1 MSDKIEPLIMPKWGI
16 EMDEGKLTE
25 WLVEEGT
32 SFSKG
37 DPLVV
42 IETDKISNE
51 VEAEIDSKLRKKVV
65 QSDGT
70 YPVGALLGIFAPDGV
85 SDEEI
90 DNFVNAYVAPDTS
103 FKPASASSS
112 ESSTPA
118 PTQEVSN
125 NAQSSTSSELPS
137 APPENINISPKAWE
151 IALELGVDVSA
162 IIPSGRRGRISVQDV
177 EQIADPAKLAAY
189 KGEETSEAP
198 ISDNPST
205 SIEHTSMRKVI
216 AERLVSSKNTA
227 PHFYLNVDLEVDVLM
242 DKRATLNK
250 DTSEKISVNDLIIK
264 CVATALKKH
273 PEININWTDNAI
285 LQFENAD
292 ISVAVA
298 TEAGLITP
306 IIKNAGNISVQEI
319 SSEMKRLSDLAHNN
333 KLMPSDYQGGT
344 FSISN
349 LGMLGIKDFT
359 AVINPPQCAIL
370 AVGGLQTKV
379 SENEG
384 NAVFSKIISVTM
396 SCDHRAID
404 GAVGARFLQTLSE
417 VAKTAEG
424 I

>member
-1 MSDKIEPLIMPKWGI
+1 MSKKIEPLIMPKWGI

-25 WLVEEGT
+25 WLIEEGT
-32 SFSKG
+32 TFSKG

-51 VEAEIDSKLRKKVV
+51 VEAEIDSTFRKKVV
-65 QSDGT
+65 EADGT
-70 YPVGALLGIFAPDGV
+70 YAVGALLGIFATDDT

-90 DNFVNAYVAPDTS
+90 DEFVNSYVAPDTS
-103 FKPASASSS
+103 FKPESASSS
-112 ESSTPA
+112 EPVSPA
-118 PTQEVSN
+118 PEAN
-125 NAQSSTSSELPS
+125 NNIPPSSGTDLPS
-137 APPENINISPKAWE
+137 SPPEGINISPKAWE
-151 IALELGVDVSA
+151 VALELDVNVSV
-162 IIPSGRRGRISVQDV
+162 ITPSGRRGRISVQDV
-177 EQIADPAKLAAY
+177 EQVADPAKLAAY
-189 KGEETSEAP
+189 KGEDSPEVTT
-198 ISDNPST
+198 SDNPSK

-216 AERLVSSKNTA
+216 AERLVNSKNTA
-227 PHFYLNVDLEVDVLM
+227 PHFYLNVDLEVDTLM
-242 DKRATLNK
+242 DKRATLNN

-264 CVATALKKH
+264 CVATALKEH

-306 IIKNAGNISVQEI
+306 IIKNAGNISVEEI

-379 SENEG
+379 DENDG
-384 NAVFSKIISVTM
+384 KAVFSKIISVTM

-417 VAKTAEG
+417 IVKAAEG

>member
-25 WLVEEGT
+25 WLIEEGT
-32 SFSKG
+32 TFSKG

-51 VEAEIDSKLRKKVV
+51 VEAEVDSKLRKKVV

-70 YPVGALLGIFAPDGV
+70 YAVGALLGIFAPDDV
-85 SDEEI
+85 SDEEVE
-90 DNFVNAYVAPDTS
+90 NFVNSYVAPDTS
-103 FKPASASSS
+103 FKPESASSS
-112 ESSTPA
+112 DSPA
-118 PTQEVSN
+118 PKPEVVN
-125 NAQSSTSSELPS
+125 NNSTAANSDLPS

-151 IALELGVDVSA
+151 VALELSVDVST
-162 IIPSGRRGRISVQDV
+162 ITPTGRRGRISVQDV
-177 EQIADPAKLAAY
+177 EQVADPAKLAAY
-189 KGEETSEAP
+189 KGEETSDAP
-198 ISDNPST
+198 VSDNPST
-205 SIEHTSMRKVI
+205 SIKHTSMRKVI

-227 PHFYLNVDLEVDVLM
+227 PHFYLNVDLEVDSIM
-242 DKRATLNK
+242 EKRSALNN
-250 DTSEKISVNDLIIK
+250 DSSNKISVNDLLIK

-273 PEININWTDNAI
+273 PEININWSDDAI

-298 TEAGLITP
+298 TDSGLITP

-319 SSEMKRLSDLAHNN
+319 SSEMKRLSDLAHSN

-379 SENEG
+379 SEDNG

-417 VAKTAEG
+417 VVKTAEG
-424 I
+424 L

>member
-112 ESSTPA
+112 ESAAPA
-118 PTQEVSN
+118 PTPEVSN
-125 NAQSSTSSELPS
+125 NTQSSTSSELPS

-162 IIPSGRRGRISVQDV
+162 ITPSGRRGRISVQDV
-177 EQIADPAKLAAY
+177 EQIADPEKLAAY
-189 KGEETSEAP
+189 KGEETSDVP

-216 AERLVSSKNTA
+216 AERLVNSKNTA

-242 DKRATLNK
+242 DKRAKLNK

-264 CVATALKKH
+264 CVATTLKKH
-273 PEININWTDNAI
+273 PEININWSDNAI

-319 SSEMKRLSDLAHNN
+319 SSEMRRLSDLAHNN

-379 SENEG
+379 SEDEG

-417 VAKTAEG
+417 VVKTAED

>member
-25 WLVEEGT
+25 WLIEEGT
-32 SFSKG
+32 TFSKG

-51 VEAEIDSKLRKKVV
+51 VEAEVDSKLRKKVV

-70 YPVGALLGIFAPDGV
+70 YAVGALLGIFAPDDV
-85 SDEEI
+85 SDEEVET
-90 DNFVNAYVAPDTS
+90 FVNSYVAPDTS
-103 FKPASASSS
+103 FKPESASSS
-112 ESSTPA
+112 VSPTPK
-118 PTQEVSN
+118 PEVVSN
-125 NAQSSTSSELPS
+125 NSTSTNSDLPS

-151 IALELGVDVSA
+151 VALELGVDVST
-162 IIPSGRRGRISVQDV
+162 ITPTGRRGRISVQDV
-177 EQIADPAKLAAY
+177 EQVADPAKLAAY
-189 KGEETSEAP
+189 KGEETSDAP
-198 ISDNPST
+198 VTDNPST
-205 SIEHTSMRKVI
+205 SIKHTSMRKVI

-227 PHFYLNVDLEVDVLM
+227 PHFYLNVDLEVDSIM
-242 DKRATLNK
+242 EKRSALNN
-250 DTSEKISVNDLIIK
+250 DSSNKISVNDLLIK

-273 PEININWTDNAI
+273 PEININWSDDAI

-298 TEAGLITP
+298 TESGLITP
-306 IIKNAGNISVQEI
+306 IIKNAGNISVEEI
-319 SSEMKRLSDLAHNN
+319 SSEMKRLSELAHSN

-379 SENEG
+379 SENDG

-417 VAKTAEG
+417 VVKTAEG

>member
-25 WLVEEGT
+25 WLIEEGT
-32 SFSKG
+32 TFSKG

-51 VEAEIDSKLRKKVV
+51 VEAEVDSKLRKKVV

-70 YPVGALLGIFAPDGV
+70 YAVGALLGIFAPDEI
-85 SDEEI
+85 SDEEVE
-90 DNFVNAYVAPDTS
+90 NFVNEYVAPDTS
-103 FKPASASSS
+103 FKPESASAS
-112 ESSTPA
+112 EAPIPTP
-118 PTQEVSN
+118 EVSN
-125 NAQSSTSSELPS
+125 NSSTSPSTSSELPS

-151 IALELGVDVSA
+151 VALELGVDVST
-162 IIPSGRRGRISVQDV
+162 ITPTGRRGRISVQDV

-189 KGEETSEAP
+189 KGEDDASAP
-198 ISDNPST
+198 TSDNPST
-205 SIEHTSMRKVI
+205 SIKHTSMRKVI

-227 PHFYLNVDLEVDVLM
+227 PHFYLNVDLEVDSIM
-242 DKRATLNK
+242 EKRTTLNN
-250 DTSEKISVNDLIIK
+250 DSSNKISVNDLLIK

-273 PEININWTDNAI
+273 PEININWSDDAI

-298 TEAGLITP
+298 TESGLITP

-319 SSEMKRLSDLAHNN
+319 SSEMKRLSELAHSN

-379 SENEG
+379 SEHDG
-384 NAVFSKIISVTM
+384 NAVFSKVISVTM

-417 VAKTAEG
+417 VVRTAEG
-424 I
+424 L

>member
-1 MSDKIEPLIMPKWGI
+1 MSKKIEPLIMPKWGI

-25 WLVEEGT
+25 WLIDEGT
-32 SFSKG
+32 TFSKG

-51 VEAEIDSKLRKKVV
+51 VEAEVDSTLRKKVV
-65 QSDGT
+65 DADGT
-70 YPVGALLGIFAPDGV
+70 YAVGALLGIFASDDT

-90 DNFVNAYVAPDTS
+90 DEFINSYVAPDTS
-103 FKPASASSS
+103 FKPESASSTDS
-112 ESSTPA
+112 TTPTPA
-118 PTQEVSN
+118 VEADN
-125 NAQSSTSSELPS
+125 KSSGKELPS
-137 APPENINISPKAWE
+137 SPPEDVNISPKAWE
-151 IALELGVDVSA
+151 VALELDVDVSSVT
-162 IIPSGRRGRISVQDV
+162 PSGRRGRISVQDV
-177 EQIADPAKLAAY
+177 EQAADPAKLAAY
-189 KGEETSEAP
+189 KGEDSSDSSQ
-198 ISDNPST
+198 SDNPSK

-227 PHFYLNVDLEVDVLM
+227 PHFYLNVDLEVDILM
-242 DKRATLNK
+242 DKRASLNA
-250 DTSEKISVNDLIIK
+250 DNSEKISVNDLIIK

-273 PEININWTDNAI
+273 PEININWTDSAI

-298 TEAGLITP
+298 TDAGLITP
-306 IIKNAGNISVQEI
+306 IIKNAGNLSVQEI
-319 SSEMKRLSDLAHNN
+319 SSEMKRLSDLAHSN

-379 SENEG
+379 DENDG
-384 NAVFSKIISVTM
+384 KAVFSKIISVTM

-417 VAKTAEG
+417 IVKAAEG

>member
-1 MSDKIEPLIMPKWGI
+1 MSKKIEPLIMPKWGI

-25 WLVEEGT
+25 WLIEEGT

-51 VEAEIDSKLRKKVV
+51 VEAEIDSTLRKKVV
-65 QSDGT
+65 DADGT
-70 YPVGALLGIFAPDGV
+70 YAVGALLGIFASDDT

-90 DNFVNAYVAPDTS
+90 DEFINSYVAPDTS
-103 FKPASASSS
+103 FKPESASSS
-112 ESSTPA
+112 EPTTPA
-118 PTQEVSN
+118 PAKESDN
-125 NAQSSTSSELPS
+125 KSSGSELPS
-137 APPENINISPKAWE
+137 SPPEDVNISPKAWE
-151 IALELGVDVSA
+151 VAIELDVNVSSVT
-162 IIPSGRRGRISVQDV
+162 PSGRRGRISVQDV
-177 EQIADPAKLAAY
+177 EQAADPAKLAAY
-189 KGEETSEAP
+189 KGEDTSDTGN
-198 ISDNPST
+198 SDNPSK
-205 SIEHTSMRKVI
+205 SIDHSSMRKVI
-216 AERLVSSKNTA
+216 AERLVNSKNTA
-227 PHFYLNVDLEVDVLM
+227 PHFYLNVDLEVNALM
-242 DKRATLNK
+242 DERASLNK
-250 DTSEKISVNDLIIK
+250 DASEKISVNDLIIK

-273 PEININWTDNAI
+273 PEININWTDSAI

-306 IIKNAGNISVQEI
+306 IIKNAGNLSVQEI

-333 KLMPSDYQGGT
+333 KLMPADYQGGT

-370 AVGGLQTKV
+370 AVGALQTKV
-379 SENEG
+379 DENDG
-384 NAVFSKIISVTM
+384 KAVFSKIISVTM

-417 VAKTAEG
+417 VVKTTEG
-424 I
+424 L

>member
-1 MSDKIEPLIMPKWGI
+1 MSKKIEPLIMPKWGI

-25 WLVEEGT
+25 WLIEEGT
-32 SFSKG
+32 TFSKG

-51 VEAEIDSKLRKKVV
+51 VEAEIDSTFRKKVV
-65 QSDGT
+65 EADGT
-70 YPVGALLGIFAPDGV
+70 YAVGALLGIFATDDT

-90 DNFVNAYVAPDTS
+90 DEFVNSYVAPDTS
-103 FKPASASSS
+103 FKPESASSS
-112 ESSTPA
+112 EPVSPA
-118 PTQEVSN
+118 PEAN
-125 NAQSSTSSELPS
+125 NNIPPSSGTDLPS
-137 APPENINISPKAWE
+137 SPPEGINISPKAWE
-151 IALELGVDVSA
+151 VALELNVDVSV
-162 IIPSGRRGRISVQDV
+162 ITPSGRRGRISVQDV
-177 EQIADPAKLAAY
+177 EQVADPAKLAAY
-189 KGEETSEAP
+189 KGEDSPEVTS
-198 ISDNPST
+198 SDNPSK

-216 AERLVSSKNTA
+216 AERLVNSKNTA
-227 PHFYLNVDLEVDVLM
+227 PHFYLNVDLEVDTLM
-242 DKRATLNK
+242 DKRASLNN

-370 AVGGLQTKV
+370 AVGGLQTRV
-379 SENEG
+379 DENDG
-384 NAVFSKIISVTM
+384 KAVFSKIISVTM

-404 GAVGARFLQTLSE
+404 GAIGARFLQTLSE
-417 VAKTAEG
+417 IVKTAEG

>member
-1 MSDKIEPLIMPKWGI
+1 MSKKIEPLIMPKWGI

-25 WLVEEGT
+25 WLIEEGT
-32 SFSKG
+32 TFSKG

-51 VEAEIDSKLRKKVV
+51 VEAEIDSTFRKKVV
-65 QSDGT
+65 EADGT
-70 YPVGALLGIFAPDGV
+70 YAVGALLGIFATDDT

-90 DNFVNAYVAPDTS
+90 DEFVNSYVAPDTS
-103 FKPASASSS
+103 FKPESASSS
-112 ESSTPA
+112 EPVSPA
-118 PTQEVSN
+118 PEAN
-125 NAQSSTSSELPS
+125 NNIPPSSGTDLPS
-137 APPENINISPKAWE
+137 SPPEGINISPKAWE
-151 IALELGVDVSA
+151 VALELNVDVSV
-162 IIPSGRRGRISVQDV
+162 ITPSGRRGRISVQDV
-177 EQIADPAKLAAY
+177 EQVADPAKLAAY
-189 KGEETSEAP
+189 KGEDSPEVTS
-198 ISDNPST
+198 SDNPSK

-216 AERLVSSKNTA
+216 AERLVNSKNTA
-227 PHFYLNVDLEVDVLM
+227 PHFYLNVDLEVDTLM
-242 DKRATLNK
+242 DKRAKLNN

-306 IIKNAGNISVQEI
+306 IIKNAGNISVEEI

-379 SENEG
+379 DENDG
-384 NAVFSKIISVTM
+384 KAVFSKIISVTM

-404 GAVGARFLQTLSE
+404 GAIGARFLQTLSE
-417 VAKTAEG
+417 IVKTAEG

>member
-112 ESSTPA
+112 ESPATAPTPA
-118 PTQEVSN
+118 VSN
-125 NAQSSTSSELPS
+125 NNQSSTSSELPS

-162 IIPSGRRGRISVQDV
+162 ITPSGRRGRISVQDV
-177 EQIADPAKLAAY
+177 EQIADPSKLAAY
-189 KGEETSEAP
+189 KGEETSDTP
-198 ISDNPST
+198 VSDNPSK

-227 PHFYLNVDLEVDVLM
+227 PHFYLNVDLEVDTLM
-242 DKRATLNK
+242 DKRGSLNT
-250 DTSEKISVNDLIIK
+250 DNSEKISVNDLIIK

>member
-1 MSDKIEPLIMPKWGI
+1 MSKKIEPLIMPKWGI

-25 WLVEEGT
+25 WLIEEGT

-51 VEAEIDSKLRKKVV
+51 VEAEIDSTLRKKVV
-65 QSDGT
+65 NADGT
-70 YPVGALLGIFAPDGV
+70 YAVGALLGIFASDDT

-90 DNFVNAYVAPDTS
+90 DEFINSYVAPDTS
-103 FKPASASSS
+103 FKPESASSS
-112 ESSTPA
+112 EPTTPA
-118 PTQEVSN
+118 PAKESDN
-125 NAQSSTSSELPS
+125 KSSGSELPS
-137 APPENINISPKAWE
+137 SPPEDVNISPKAWE
-151 IALELGVDVSA
+151 VAIELDVNVSSVT
-162 IIPSGRRGRISVQDV
+162 PSGRRGRISVQDV
-177 EQIADPAKLAAY
+177 EQAADPAKLAAY
-189 KGEETSEAP
+189 KGEDTSDTSK
-198 ISDNPST
+198 SDNPSK

-216 AERLVSSKNTA
+216 AERLVNSKNTA
-227 PHFYLNVDLEVDVLM
+227 PHFYLNVDLEVDSLM
-242 DKRATLNK
+242 DKRASLNK
-250 DTSEKISVNDLIIK
+250 DSSEKISINDLIIK

-273 PEININWTDNAI
+273 PEININWTDSAI

-298 TEAGLITP
+298 TESGLITP
-306 IIKNAGNISVQEI
+306 IIKNAGNLSVQEI

-333 KLMPSDYQGGT
+333 KLMPADYQGGT

-379 SENEG
+379 DENDG
-384 NAVFSKIISVTM
+384 KTVFSKIISVTM

-417 VAKTAEG
+417 IVKTTEG
-424 I
+424 L

>member
-112 ESSTPA
+112 ESLATA
-118 PTQEVSN
+118 PTPEVSN
-125 NAQSSTSSELPS
+125 NTQSSTSSELPS

-162 IIPSGRRGRISVQDV
+162 ITPSGRRGRISVQDV
-177 EQIADPAKLAAY
+177 EQIADPSKLAAY
-189 KGEETSEAP
+189 KGEETSDTP
-198 ISDNPST
+198 VSDNPSK

-227 PHFYLNVDLEVDVLM
+227 PHFYLNVDLEVDTLM
-242 DKRATLNK
+242 DKRASLNA
-250 DTSEKISVNDLIIK
+250 DNSEKISVNDLIIK

-273 PEININWTDNAI
+273 PEININWTDSAI

-306 IIKNAGNISVQEI
+306 IIKNAGNLSVQEI
-319 SSEMKRLSDLAHNN
+319 SSEMKRLSDLAHSN

-379 SENEG
+379 DENDG
-384 NAVFSKIISVTM
+384 KAVFSKIISVTM

-417 VAKTAEG
+417 IVKAAEG

>member
-25 WLVEEGT
+25 WLIEEGT
-32 SFSKG
+32 TFSKG

-51 VEAEIDSKLRKKVV
+51 VEAEVDSKLRKKVV

-70 YPVGALLGIFAPDGV
+70 YAVGALLGIFAPDDV
-85 SDEEI
+85 SDEEVET
-90 DNFVNAYVAPDTS
+90 FVNSYVAPDTS
-103 FKPASASSS
+103 FKPESASSS
-112 ESSTPA
+112 VSPTPK
-118 PTQEVSN
+118 PEVVSN
-125 NAQSSTSSELPS
+125 NSTSTNSDLPS

-151 IALELGVDVSA
+151 VALELDVDVST
-162 IIPSGRRGRISVQDV
+162 ITPTGRRGRISVQDV
-177 EQIADPAKLAAY
+177 EQVADPAKLAAY
-189 KGEETSEAP
+189 KGEETSDAP
-198 ISDNPST
+198 VSDNPST
-205 SIEHTSMRKVI
+205 SIKHTSMRKVI

-227 PHFYLNVDLEVDVLM
+227 PHFYLNVDLEVDSIM
-242 DKRATLNK
+242 EKRSALNN
-250 DTSEKISVNDLIIK
+250 DSSNKISVNDLLIK
-264 CVATALKKH
+264 CAATALKKH
-273 PEININWTDNAI
+273 PEININWSDDAI

-298 TEAGLITP
+298 TESGLITP
-306 IIKNAGNISVQEI
+306 IIKNAGNISVEEI
-319 SSEMKRLSDLAHNN
+319 SSEMKRLSELAHSN

-379 SENEG
+379 SENDG

-417 VAKTAEG
+417 VVKTAEG

>member
-1 MSDKIEPLIMPKWGI
+1 MSKKIEPLIMPKWGI

-25 WLVEEGT
+25 WLIDEGT
-32 SFSKG
+32 TFSKG

-51 VEAEIDSKLRKKVV
+51 VEAEVDSTLRKKVV
-65 QSDGT
+65 DADGT
-70 YPVGALLGIFAPDGV
+70 YAVGALLGIFASDDT

-90 DNFVNAYVAPDTS
+90 DEFINSYDAPDTS
-103 FKPASASSS
+103 FKPESASSTDS
-112 ESSTPA
+112 TTPTPA
-118 PTQEVSN
+118 VEADN
-125 NAQSSTSSELPS
+125 KSSGKELPS
-137 APPENINISPKAWE
+137 SPPEDVNISPKAWE
-151 IALELGVDVSA
+151 VALELDVDVSSVT
-162 IIPSGRRGRISVQDV
+162 PSGRRGRISVQDV
-177 EQIADPAKLAAY
+177 EQAADPAKLAAY
-189 KGEETSEAP
+189 KGEDSSDTSQ
-198 ISDNPST
+198 SDNPSK

-227 PHFYLNVDLEVDVLM
+227 PHFYLNVDLEVDTLM
-242 DKRATLNK
+242 DKRASLNA
-250 DTSEKISVNDLIIK
+250 DNSEKISVNDLIIK

-273 PEININWTDNAI
+273 PEININCTHSAI

-298 TEAGLITP
+298 TDAGLITP
-306 IIKNAGNISVQEI
+306 IIKNAGNLSVQEI
-319 SSEMKRLSDLAHNN
+319 SSEMKRLSDLAHSN

-379 SENEG
+379 DENDG
-384 NAVFSKIISVTM
+384 KAVFSKIISVTM

-417 VAKTAEG
+417 IVKAAEG

>member
-1 MSDKIEPLIMPKWGI
+1 MSKKIEPLIMPKWGI

-25 WLVEEGT
+25 WLIEEGT
-32 SFSKG
+32 TFSKG

-51 VEAEIDSKLRKKVV
+51 VEAEIDSTFRKKVV
-65 QSDGT
+65 EADGT
-70 YPVGALLGIFAPDGV
+70 YAVGALLGIFATDDT

-90 DNFVNAYVAPDTS
+90 DEFVNSYVAPDTS
-103 FKPASASSS
+103 FKPESASSS
-112 ESSTPA
+112 EPVSPA
-118 PTQEVSN
+118 PEAN
-125 NAQSSTSSELPS
+125 NNIPPSSGTDLPS
-137 APPENINISPKAWE
+137 SPPEGINISPKAWE
-151 IALELGVDVSA
+151 VALELNVDVSV
-162 IIPSGRRGRISVQDV
+162 ITPSGRRGRISVQDV
-177 EQIADPAKLAAY
+177 EQVADPAKLAAY
-189 KGEETSEAP
+189 KGEDSPEVTT
-198 ISDNPST
+198 SDNPSK

-216 AERLVSSKNTA
+216 AERLVNSKNTA
-227 PHFYLNVDLEVDVLM
+227 PHFYLNVDLEVDTLM
-242 DKRATLNK
+242 DKRATLNN

-306 IIKNAGNISVQEI
+306 IIKNAGNISVEEI

-370 AVGGLQTKV
+370 AVGGLQTRV
-379 SENEG
+379 DENDG
-384 NAVFSKIISVTM
+384 KAVFSKIISVTM

-404 GAVGARFLQTLSE
+404 GAIGARFLQTLSE
-417 VAKTAEG
+417 IVKTAEG

>member
-25 WLVEEGT
+25 WLIEEGT
-32 SFSKG
+32 TFTKG

-51 VEAEIDSKLRKKVV
+51 VEAEVDSKLRKKVV

-70 YPVGALLGIFAPDGV
+70 YAVGALLGIFAPDDV
-85 SDEEI
+85 SDEEVET
-90 DNFVNAYVAPDTS
+90 FVNSYVAPDTS
-103 FKPASASSS
+103 FKPESASSS
-112 ESSTPA
+112 VSPTPK
-118 PTQEVSN
+118 PEVVSN
-125 NAQSSTSSELPS
+125 NSTSTNSDLPS

-151 IALELGVDVSA
+151 VALELGVDVST
-162 IIPSGRRGRISVQDV
+162 ITPTGRRGRISVQDV
-177 EQIADPAKLAAY
+177 EQVADPAKLAAY
-189 KGEETSEAP
+189 KGEETSDAP
-198 ISDNPST
+198 VSDNPST
-205 SIEHTSMRKVI
+205 SIKHTSMRKVI

-227 PHFYLNVDLEVDVLM
+227 PHFYLNVDLEVDSIM
-242 DKRATLNK
+242 EKRSALNN
-250 DTSEKISVNDLIIK
+250 DSSNKISINDLLIK

-273 PEININWTDNAI
+273 PEININWSDDAI

-298 TEAGLITP
+298 TDSGLITP
-306 IIKNAGNISVQEI
+306 IIKNAGNISVEEI
-319 SSEMKRLSDLAHNN
+319 SSEMKRLSELAHSN

-379 SENEG
+379 SENDG

-417 VAKTAEG
+417 VVKTAEG

>member
-112 ESSTPA
+112 ESPATA
-118 PTQEVSN
+118 PTPEVSN
-125 NAQSSTSSELPS
+125 NTQSSTSSELPS

-162 IIPSGRRGRISVQDV
+162 ITPSGRRGRISVQDV

-189 KGEETSEAP
+189 KGEETSDTP
-198 ISDNPST
+198 VSDNPST

-227 PHFYLNVDLEVDVLM
+227 PHFYLNVDLEVDTLM
-242 DKRATLNK
+242 DKRASLNK
-250 DTSEKISVNDLIIK
+250 II
-264 CVATALKKH
+264 LKKF
-273 PEININWTDNAI
+273 
-285 LQFENAD
+285 Q
-292 ISVAVA
+292 
-298 TEAGLITP
+298 
-306 IIKNAGNISVQEI
+306 
-319 SSEMKRLSDLAHNN
+319 
-333 KLMPSDYQGGT
+333 
-344 FSISN
+344 
-349 LGMLGIKDFT
+349 
-359 AVINPPQCAIL
+359 
-370 AVGGLQTKV
+370 
-379 SENEG
+379 
-384 NAVFSKIISVTM
+384 
-396 SCDHRAID
+396 
-404 GAVGARFLQTLSE
+404 
-417 VAKTAEG
+417 
-424 I
+424 

>member
-25 WLVEEGT
+25 WLIEEGT
-32 SFSKG
+32 TFSKG

-51 VEAEIDSKLRKKVV
+51 VEAEVDSKLRKKVV

-70 YPVGALLGIFAPDGV
+70 YAVGALLGIFAPDNV
-85 SDEEI
+85 SDEEVET
-90 DNFVNAYVAPDTS
+90 FVNSYVAPDTS
-103 FKPASASSS
+103 FKPESASSS
-112 ESSTPA
+112 VSQTPK
-118 PTQEVSN
+118 PEVVSN
-125 NAQSSTSSELPS
+125 NSTSTNSELPS

-151 IALELGVDVSA
+151 VALELGVDVST
-162 IIPSGRRGRISVQDV
+162 ITPTGRRGRISVQDV
-177 EQIADPAKLAAY
+177 EQVSDPAKLAAY
-189 KGEETSEAP
+189 KGEETSDAP
-198 ISDNPST
+198 VSDNPST
-205 SIEHTSMRKVI
+205 SIKHTSMRKVI

-227 PHFYLNVDLEVDVLM
+227 PHFYLNVDLEVDSIM
-242 DKRATLNK
+242 EKRSALNN
-250 DTSEKISVNDLIIK
+250 DSSNKISVNDLLIK
-264 CVATALKKH
+264 CAATALKKH
-273 PEININWTDNAI
+273 PEININWSDDAI

-298 TEAGLITP
+298 TESGLITP
-306 IIKNAGNISVQEI
+306 IIKNAGNISVEEI
-319 SSEMKRLSDLAHNN
+319 SSEMKRLSELAHSN

-379 SENEG
+379 SENDG

-417 VAKTAEG
+417 VVKTAEG